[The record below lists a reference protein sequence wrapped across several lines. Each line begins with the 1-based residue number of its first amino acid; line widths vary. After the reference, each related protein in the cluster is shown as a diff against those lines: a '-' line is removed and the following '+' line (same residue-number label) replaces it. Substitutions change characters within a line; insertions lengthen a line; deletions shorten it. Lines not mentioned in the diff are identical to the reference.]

1 MYSTMKDMIGAKV
14 LVHFEKV
21 GVPCKVID
29 ARQTYG
35 RTDYKIEPE
44 GGRYSQWVSEGRIIE
59 RI

>member
-1 MYSTMKDMIGAKV
+1 MKDMIGAKV